1 MLDGITQL
9 EGWWLGP
16 LFLGLW
22 IVVGLLV
29 YALQQ
34 IRRRREDEA
43 KSREAT
49 PEEEMQQ
56 MLEAHRR
63 TEEEERGERDQP

>member
-1 MLDGITQL
+1 MLDGITQM

-16 LFLGLW
+16 LFLALW

-29 YALQQ
+29 YVLQQ
-34 IRRRREDEA
+34 IRHRRKDEE
-43 KSREAT
+43 EARRPK
-49 PEEEMQQ
+49 PEERMEQT
-56 MLEAHRR
+56 LEAHRR